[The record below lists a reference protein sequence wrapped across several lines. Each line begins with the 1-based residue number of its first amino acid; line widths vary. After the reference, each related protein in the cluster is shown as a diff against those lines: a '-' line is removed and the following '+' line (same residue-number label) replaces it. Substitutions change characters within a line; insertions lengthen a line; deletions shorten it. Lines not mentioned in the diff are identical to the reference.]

1 MTLVLS
7 VRYRIT
13 ISHLIASFID
23 LCNKENLSTRLKN
36 FIRDKVNVIFSDD
49 SFQALNIFCIFMFF
63 FFFYTFQFL
72 INPTDDR
79 NRVITNAR

>member
-13 ISHLIASFID
+13 ISHLIASSID

-49 SFQALNIFCIFMFF
+49 SFQALNIFCNFMF